1 MFQQILILLGGL
13 ILILLGANWLVD
25 GSSSIAKKAGVSE
38 FVIGL
43 TIVGIGTSMP
53 ELVVSCTGAF
63 QGNADIAIGNIIG
76 SNIFN
81 AMLILGI
88 TALICPLIITKTNRR
103 VDMPL
108 NLLVTLFLV
117 GMGLKKTIFGV
128 GEDTLTRIDGAI
140 MLVVFAI
147 YLYFSFRNGK
157 TEGDEEEES
166 EVKLYKTPI
175 AIVMVLCG
183 LGALVLG
190 GQYFVNASVELAH
203 IFNVPDKFI
212 AITILAGGTSLPELA
227 TCVVAAAKKRS
238 QLALGNIIGS
248 NISNIL
254 LILGAASLICP
265 LSFAHITVI
274 DIAAVIAS
282 ALFLVVCGL
291 CFRKRAKLGI
301 PEGIVMLL
309 MYVTYM
315 FFLVRSIM

>member
-1 MFQQILILLGGL
+1 MFEQILILIGGL

-25 GSSSIAKKAGVSE
+25 GASSIAKKAGVSE

-81 AMLILGI
+81 AMLILGV
-88 TALICPLIITKTNRR
+88 TALICPLIITKTNRN

-117 GMGLKKTIFGV
+117 CMGMKHELFGV
-128 GEDTLTRIDGAI
+128 GSDQLTRIDGLI
-140 MLVVFAI
+140 MLAVFAL
-147 YLYFSFRNGK
+147 YLYFSFK
-157 TEGDEEEES
+157 TGASSGDEEES
-166 EVKLYKTPI
+166 GVKLYKTPV
-175 AIVMVLCG
+175 ALVMILFG
-183 LGALVLG
+183 LGTLVGG
-190 GQYFVNASVELAH
+190 GQLFVNSAVELAK

-227 TCVVAAAKKRS
+227 TCIVAAMKKRS
-238 QLALGNIIGS
+238 QLALGNILGS

-254 LILGAASLICP
+254 LILGAAAVIHP
-265 LSFAHITVI
+265 LSFANVTFI
-274 DIAAVIAS
+274 DIAAVIVS
-282 ALFLVVCGL
+282 ALFLVLCGL
-291 CFRKRAKLGI
+291 CLRKRAKLGI

-309 MYVTYM
+309 MYVVYM
-315 FFLVRSIM
+315 FFLTLSVL